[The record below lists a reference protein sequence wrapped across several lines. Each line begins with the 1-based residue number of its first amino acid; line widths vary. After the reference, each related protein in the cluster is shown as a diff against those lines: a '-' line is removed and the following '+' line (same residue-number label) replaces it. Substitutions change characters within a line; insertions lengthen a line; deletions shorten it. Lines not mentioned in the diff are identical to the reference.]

1 MAVTADNLIQ
11 GPGTLYLGAFGATEP
26 ADSAVNTTPSASTW
40 TDLGGTSDGAT
51 ITMTQAF
58 SELKVDQ
65 LIETVGRRLTQRDVG
80 VKTSLA
86 EPTLANLALTTNNSS
101 PVASSGYTTL
111 DLDTATSA
119 TQPLYKAFMID
130 GYAPAGLRRR
140 IIIRKGLNTASPEL
154 AYKKD
159 AMTLIP
165 VEFAS
170 HYVSSSIKS
179 VHMVDETTV

>member
-1 MAVTADNLIQ
+1 MAGVTADNLIQ
-11 GPGTLYLGAFGATEP
+11 GPGTLYNATFGATEP

-40 TDLGGTSDGAT
+40 TDLGGTSDGVT
-51 ITMTQAF
+51 LTMAQTF

-65 LIETVGRRLTQRDVG
+65 LIETVGRRLTQRDVSI
-80 VKTSLA
+80 KTSLA

-101 PVASSGYTTL
+101 PTASTGYSTL

-119 TQPLYKAFMID
+119 TQPNYKAFMLD
-130 GYAPAGLRRR
+130 GYAPGGFRRR
-140 IIIRKGLNTASPEL
+140 VIVRRGLNTASPEL

-159 AMTLIP
+159 GMTLIP
-165 VEFAS
+165 AEFAS

-179 VHMVDETTV
+179 VHIVDQTV